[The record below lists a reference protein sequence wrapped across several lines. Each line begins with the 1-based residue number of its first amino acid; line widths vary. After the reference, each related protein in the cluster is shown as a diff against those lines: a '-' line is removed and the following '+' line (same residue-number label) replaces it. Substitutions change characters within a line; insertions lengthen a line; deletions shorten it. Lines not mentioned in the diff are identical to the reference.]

1 MIATRPSRGV
11 RIHVHEDARALETTQ
26 ALVELANRSQPL
38 EDSLCAMCRR
48 VAQIAAAD
56 VVSVYLREA
65 DTLVLRGNVGF
76 PAHALRRVS
85 LKLHDG
91 LIGVVAERRRPV
103 TVANGQHD
111 RRYKH
116 VDGIGEEQFP
126 AFLGVPL
133 LDAGEVV
140 GVLVVQRRRPYRFT
154 PADIAL
160 ASSLTAPFIFAI
172 RRDAPAGCSGVARLV
187 PAGPVQLA
195 RITAL
200 HALELDLAATT
211 HRLRAPHTP
220 EVARSLENLALVT
233 QALRDDGCDDAV
245 AALERVPFRAVSG
258 AKALGTLF
266 DQRRTELADLVS
278 FVAADL
284 QLAGGVL
291 VVPRLGA
298 LVALE
303 AVARGAVGVIAGAPI
318 SVHAGEVLRTAG
330 VPAVGGHPELVASLR
345 GGELL
350 EIDEARGSVRVVT
363 T

>member
-1 MIATRPSRGV
+1 MLATRPNPGL

-26 ALVELANRSQPL
+26 ALVELANGSQPL
-38 EDSLCAMCRR
+38 DDSLCAMCRR
-48 VAQIAAAD
+48 VAQMAGSE
-56 VVSVYLREA
+56 VVSVYLREG

-76 PAHALRRVS
+76 PAYALRRVS
-85 LKLHDG
+85 LKLYDG

-103 TVANGQHD
+103 TVAIGQRD

-133 LDAGEVV
+133 LDADALV

-160 ASSLTAPFIFAI
+160 LSSLTAPFMFAI
-172 RRDAPAGCSGVARLV
+172 RREVATVCSGVARLV
-187 PAGPVQLA
+187 PTGQGSLA
-195 RITAL
+195 RVAAL
-200 HALELDLAATT
+200 HALELDLSSAAD
-211 HRLRAPHTP
+211 RLRAAHAP
-220 EVARSLENLALVT
+220 EIERALENLALVT
-233 QALRDDGCDDAV
+233 QALRDDSCDDAI

-258 AKALGTLF
+258 AKALGALF
-266 DQRRTELADLVS
+266 DERRTELADLVS
-278 FVAADL
+278 FLAADPD
-284 QLAGGVL
+284 LAGGVL

-303 AVARGAVGVIAGAPI
+303 AVARGASAVVVGASIG
-318 SVHAGEVLRTAG
+318 SQAGEVLRAGG
-330 VPAVGGHPELVASLR
+330 VPAVGGLTELVASLR

-350 EIDEARGSVRVVT
+350 EIDAARGTVRS
-363 T
+363 